1 MFKKN
6 NKLPLIV
13 YLPIVDNGRSL
24 RVQVL
29 VGLALLKGD
38 FFSCE
43 LDVLG
48 VTDLLVL
55 LLVMGSFFES
65 IFFCYKKEKL
75 IYVIILTLIILQLD
89 NQ

>member
-55 LLVMGSFFES
+55 LLVMGNFFES